1 MGDLVRLCEE
11 ELKMEEEEVRQL
23 LPASATLHNCL
34 LLSLNKVAAANI
46 ETDFLSRFDWHF

>member
-1 MGDLVRLCEE
+1 MLKMGDLVRLCEE
-11 ELKMEEEEVRQL
+11 ELKMEEEEVRKV

-46 ETDFLSRFDWHF
+46 ETDF

>member
-34 LLSLNKVAAANI
+34 HLSLNKVAAIIAI
-46 ETDFLSRFDWHF
+46 SRLFFRLF